1 MTTHRVTT
9 PRARAPRLLALLVA
23 ACQLAGCASPAS
35 RAKLEG
41 YKMGCVHGSAI
52 DCQSVPIQE
61 NMNNA
66 EAAQNAATVAAVTI
80 LLPFVILGAM
90 GCAKYGNC

>member
-1 MTTHRVTT
+1 MRNLKKSLIM
-9 PRARAPRLLALLVA
+9 LLA
-23 ACQLAGCASPAS
+23 ACQLAGCASPVN
-35 RAKLEG
+35 RARLEG
-41 YKMGCVHGSAI
+41 YKMACIHGSQI
-52 DCQSVPIQE
+52 DCASVPIQSE
-61 NMNNA
+61 INNA